1 MADDAAGLHQLGA
14 ARLDLAVNNGPP
26 LNLFDWNVI
35 GQLAVMGLML
45 TVILLIMFLIKE
57 AGAQAAHRRNLER
70 IDKERYGRGLRSG
83 RNDGEPAPEADEV
96 KG

>member
-1 MADDAAGLHQLGA
+1 MSGA
-14 ARLDLAVNNGPP
+14 P

-35 GQLAVMGLML
+35 GQLCVMIVML
-45 TVILLIMFLIKE
+45 TIVLLIMFAMKE

-83 RNDGEPAPEADEV
+83 RNDGEPAPEKDEAA
-96 KG
+96 GMD